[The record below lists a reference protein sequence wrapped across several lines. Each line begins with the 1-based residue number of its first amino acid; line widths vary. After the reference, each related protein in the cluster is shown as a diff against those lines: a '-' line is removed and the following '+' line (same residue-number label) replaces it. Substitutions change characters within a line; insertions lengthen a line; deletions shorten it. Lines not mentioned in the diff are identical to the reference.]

1 MGVVQNRSMLEDFSQ
16 GIVDR
21 SYIQL
26 MPDRG
31 GIIENPPIDRL
42 AWPTYANAERFRDD
56 SMIEA
61 MMAHLPRPVERLTHA
76 DNGDPRL
83 T

>member
-1 MGVVQNRSMLEDFSQ
+1 MGVVQNRSMLADFSQ
-16 GIVDR
+16 GIVDS
-21 SYIQL
+21 SYIML

-31 GIIENPPIDRL
+31 GIIDAPPIERL
-42 AWPTYANAERFRDD
+42 TWPQYRQAELHRDD

-76 DNGDPRL
+76 DNGDQRL

>member
-1 MGVVQNRSMLEDFSQ
+1 MPNQSRSMQGEFSQ
-16 GIVDR
+16 GIVDN

-26 MPDRG
+26 APNRG
-31 GIIENPPIDRL
+31 GEFHVPVDRL
-42 AWPTYANAERFRDD
+42 TWPTYAQAELHADD

-61 MMAHLPRPVERLTHA
+61 MMEHLPRPIERLTRA
-76 DNGDPRL
+76 DNSDQRL

>member
-1 MGVVQNRSMLEDFSQ
+1 MPNQSRSMQSEFSQ
-16 GIVDR
+16 GIVDN
-21 SYIQL
+21 SYITI

-31 GIIENPPIDRL
+31 GQIEHVPIDRL
-42 AWPTYANAERFRDD
+42 SWPTYAQAELHRDD

-61 MMAHLPRPVERLTHA
+61 MMEHLPRPVERLTRG

>member
-1 MGVVQNRSMLEDFSQ
+1 MANRQRSMLADFSQ
-16 GIVDR
+16 GIVDN

-31 GIIENPPIDRL
+31 GLIDAPPYDRL
-42 AWPTYANAERFRDD
+42 TWPQYAQAELHRDD

-61 MMAHLPRPVERLTHA
+61 MMSHLPRPVEYLTEHA
-76 DNGDPRL
+76 KHK
-83 T
+83 TWV